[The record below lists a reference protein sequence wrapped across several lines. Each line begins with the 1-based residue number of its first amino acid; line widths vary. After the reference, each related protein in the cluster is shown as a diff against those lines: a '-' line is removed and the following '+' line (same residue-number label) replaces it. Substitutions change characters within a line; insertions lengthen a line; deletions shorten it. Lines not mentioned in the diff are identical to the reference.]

1 MDNNNLPLSIIIENA
16 KGKLIQAFNEVL
28 AEAKLPAYLTEGII
42 LEILS
47 EVRSRKNLELVS
59 DYNRVNQNA
68 ETKEE

>member
-16 KGKLIQAFNEVL
+16 RGKLIQAFNEVL
-28 AEAKLPAYLTEGII
+28 AETKLPAYLTEGII

-59 DYNRVNQNA
+59 DYNRVNQNT
-68 ETKEE
+68 EKEE

>member
-16 KGKLIQAFNEVL
+16 KGKLIQKFNEVL
-28 AEAKLPAYLTEGII
+28 AETKLPAYLTEGII

-59 DYNRVNQNA
+59 DYNRVNQNT
-68 ETKEE
+68 EKEE

>member
-16 KGKLIQAFNEVL
+16 KGKLIQTFNEVL
-28 AEAKLPAYLTEGII
+28 AETKLPAYLTEGII

-59 DYNRVNQNA
+59 DYNRVNQNT
-68 ETKEE
+68 EKEE